1 MLVPAR
7 RGLVHLAL
15 VCSGRFE
22 SIRRRSATKAGW
34 ASFTITAELIG
45 FAYAKQPLLTLVALL
60 YGLQEAG
67 DAMSDELWEFV
78 SCSSAWPVANAL
90 VGLGT
95 EVLIV
100 CQIFG
105 AVIEESREGIPSRQL
120 DSCSSKPAPAGPAA
134 RVCTNRDAQ
143 DFRIPTTSEGIPI
156 AIRAAA
162 TACDEPPKKCTPVT
176 RPAHGGL
183 SLQSRVHRVAKP
195 S

>member
-105 AVIEESREGIPSRQL
+105 AVIEEKAFRHANLILAHLSRPRSTGVYQPR
-120 DSCSSKPAPAGPAA
+120 
-134 RVCTNRDAQ
+134 RT
-143 DFRIPTTSEGIPI
+143 
-156 AIRAAA
+156 
-162 TACDEPPKKCTPVT
+162 
-176 RPAHGGL
+176 GL
-183 SLQSRVHRVAKP
+183 PNSHN
-195 S
+195 